1 MLMWQV
7 IGLTQTAAAKLCSDK
22 IRVNCVAPTSVATV
36 GFGCHADAAGT
47 THVIMH
53 DSQAVGGFDT
63 YHVLTP
69 HLPMA
74 AYDSQ
79 HPTAG

>member
-47 THVIMH
+47 TPR
-53 DSQAVGGFDT
+53 DYA
-63 YHVLTP
+63 
-69 HLPMA
+69 
-74 AYDSQ
+74 
-79 HPTAG
+79 